1 MDPLTLG
8 VLLLAPLVLL
18 KKKPSKK
25 LEPIS
30 SFPEKYVPVK
40 QPSFRAKSDLI
51 LPEIEKEVGLVGF
64 ADMFSGI
71 FQVESKFFPSAIRYE
86 SSGYSL
92 VKNRI
97 KDFEK
102 NQFVGFEYLFNFTA
116 GLAQLFPA
124 VALLTA
130 DKTAHNM
137 DPRILF
143 DPYYNI
149 AFSVDLAYR
158 LNKNYGA
165 STWQKIR
172 YGWKSLKTLSD
183 PDGETAQAVKGRIIK
198 GIKETG
204 GSLSVL
210 DMKPNFIKYGKEF
223 QFQGILE
230 YILYLKGDLP
240 VS

>member
-1 MDPLTLG
+1 MDPLTLS
-8 VLLLAPLVLL
+8 LLFLAPLILL
-18 KKKPSKK
+18 NKKSSKS
-25 LEPIS
+25 IS
-30 SFPEKYVPVK
+30 SPRFPDKYIPPK
-40 QPSFRAKSDLI
+40 QPSFRSKSDLI
-51 LPEIEKEVGLVGF
+51 LPEIEKELKLVGF

-71 FQVESKFFPSAIRYE
+71 FQIESKFIPSAIRYE

-97 KDFEK
+97 KDFSK
-102 NQFVGFEYLFNFTA
+102 NQFVGFEYLWNSTN

-130 DKTAHNM
+130 DKTAHNL

-149 AFSVDLAYR
+149 AFSIDLAYR
-158 LNKNYGA
+158 LNKNYKA
-165 STWQKIR
+165 TNWEKIR
-172 YGWKSLKTLSD
+172 YGWKSLTTLKD
-183 PDGETAQAVKGRIIK
+183 PEGETAQAVKGRIIK

-204 GSLSVL
+204 GSTSVL
-210 DMKPNFIKYGKEF
+210 TMQPNFHRYGKEF

-230 YILYLKGDLP
+230 YILYLKNDLP